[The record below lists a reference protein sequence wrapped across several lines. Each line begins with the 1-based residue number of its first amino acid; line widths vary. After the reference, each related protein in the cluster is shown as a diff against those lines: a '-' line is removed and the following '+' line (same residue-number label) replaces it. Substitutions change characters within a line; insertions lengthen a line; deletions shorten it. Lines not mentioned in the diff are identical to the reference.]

1 MALFLAVAAPA
12 MGTPEWTN
20 RVTAMHRTE
29 YPVVSKLVDAARKG
43 NQSDFH
49 RYVAEGATFA
59 SASQPAV
66 PFTVNTIRGLASR
79 CTAGDKVGMRLLDES
94 DELSIYWQCPAGSS
108 SPMTTLT
115 FRNGKIVHAETGTAV
130 VHALAAP
137 EKGAN

>member
-1 MALFLAVAAPA
+1 
-12 MGTPEWTN
+12 
-20 RVTAMHRTE
+20 
-29 YPVVSKLVDAARKG
+29 
-43 NQSDFH
+43 
-49 RYVAEGATFA
+49 
-59 SASQPAV
+59 
-66 PFTVNTIRGLASR
+66 
-79 CTAGDKVGMRLLDES
+79 MRLLDES